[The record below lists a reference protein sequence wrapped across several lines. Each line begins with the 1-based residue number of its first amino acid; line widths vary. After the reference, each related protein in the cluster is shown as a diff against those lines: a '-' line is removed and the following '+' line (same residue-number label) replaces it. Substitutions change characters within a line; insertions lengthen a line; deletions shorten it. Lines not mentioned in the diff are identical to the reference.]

1 MDNKSIDN
9 AANVPSRTN
18 LTEDVDMFYR
28 SLFEHNPDMIF
39 FLDNLGIIVKIN
51 DLFSET
57 LGYTQEEMIVKP
69 LKQFVSLNEMSNYKE
84 LFRKALTGEKQ
95 SACTTLV
102 HKNGQSVLILLTI
115 IPVKSEEKVIGIFGI
130 AKDITDIHESAR
142 MLAES
147 ELKFS
152 SIVEE
157 ALAGIYIVSED
168 GTVSYGNKRFHE
180 MLGIAEGTKVIFQ
193 DYVHPDDLSDLISL
207 SRELMNGERGRTH
220 TFRIIRNDGA
230 ILEIES
236 HSKKIYLQEKPFM
249 VASLQ
254 DITEHKKAT
263 ALNEHLAYHDFL
275 TGLPNIRL
283 FYEKLEQEL
292 INSLTSHQQ
301 VTVMVLDLDR
311 FKYVNDTLGHTIGNE
326 LIKKV
331 SKRLSHCLGNDG
343 VLARMGGDEF
353 VVLLPN
359 TGHIDRVIEYAK
371 TMIESLEQ
379 PFDIEQYEL
388 FITASI
394 GISTFPQDGEDT
406 ETLMKH
412 ADSALYKAKGKGRN
426 TYQIFNPAMN
436 TEAYKQFMLESDLRK
451 ALEMNQLELYYQPK
465 ISAATHEIVGAE
477 ALIRWN
483 HPEWGIVSPVEF
495 IPIAEETGLILEIG
509 KWVKETACSQNKAW
523 QDAGLP
529 AVPVSINLSAHR
541 FLQKELLENI
551 KETLAKTQ
559 LDPRY
564 LQVEIVETSLLE
576 NEKVVFSML
585 DELRKIGI
593 KVLMD
598 DFGTGYSSL
607 SSLKKFKGKI
617 DTLKI
622 DRSFIN
628 ELSRTD
634 VDNSNFFTK
643 TIIELAQHL
652 EMDVVAEG
660 VETVEQLEILKEYN
674 CNIIQ
679 GYLFSQPVA
688 ADEFAALLKKGKIDL
703 HNHDK
708 EKHVIE
714 EKRKFPRVNL
724 DFPLRASM
732 ALIRIHGRNVEL
744 GKTKVLIQ
752 DLGLGGLRFL
762 SNIRLPVHRDIILEF
777 ETEILGSK
785 VNMVGSVVW
794 MREMRSNI
802 HQYGV
807 EFSFDETERS
817 VLAPLL
823 EELEI
828 HLRKNLLIPEG
839 SFVTVDPYTFFK
851 HIQSFLRDK
860 E

>member
-1 MDNKSIDN
+1 MGNTSMEN
-9 AANVPSRTN
+9 SANVHSKTTITDDR
-18 LTEDVDMFYR
+18 FYR
-28 SLFEHNPDMIF
+28 SLFEENPDMIF
-39 FLDNLGIIVKIN
+39 FLDNLGVIAKMN

-57 LGYTQEEMIVKP
+57 LGYTQKEMVLKP
-69 LKQFVSLNEMSNYKE
+69 LKQFVSLNEIPHYKE
-84 LFRKALTGEKQ
+84 LIKKALTGEKQ
-95 SACTTLV
+95 SAYTTLV

-115 IPVKSEEKVIGIFGI
+115 IPVKSEEKVVGIFGI
-130 AKDITDIHESAR
+130 AKDITDIQESAR
-142 MLAES
+142 VLAES

-168 GTVSYGNKRFHE
+168 GNVSYGNKRFYE
-180 MLGIAEGTKVIFQ
+180 ILGIAEGRTKVIFH

-207 SRELMNGERGRTH
+207 GKELINGESGRTH

-230 ILEIES
+230 ILDIES
-236 HSKKIYLQEKPFM
+236 HSKKIYLQGKPFI

-254 DITEHKKAT
+254 DITERKKA
-263 ALNEHLAYHDFL
+263 AAMNEHLAHHDFL

-283 FYEKLEQEL
+283 FYKKLEQEL
-292 INSLTSHQQ
+292 INRQTSRQPL
-301 VTVMVLDLDR
+301 TVMVLDLDR
-311 FKYVNDTLGHTIGNE
+311 FKYVNDTPGHTIGNE
-326 LIKKV
+326 LLKKV
-331 SKRLSHCLGNDG
+331 AERLSLCIGNDG

-359 TGHIDRVIEYAK
+359 TGDIDRVIEYAK

-379 PFDIEQYEL
+379 PFNIEQYEL

-412 ADSALYKAKGKGRN
+412 ANSALYKAKEKGRN
-426 TYQIFNPAMN
+426 TYQIFNSAMN
-436 TEAYKQFMLESDLRK
+436 TEAYKLFMLESDLRK
-451 ALEMNQLELYYQPK
+451 ALELNQLELYYQPK
-465 ISAATHEIVGAE
+465 LSAATHEIIGAE

-483 HPEWGIVSPVEF
+483 HPEWGIVYPGEF

-509 KWVKETACSQNKAW
+509 KWVKETACSQNKTW

-585 DELRKIGI
+585 DELRKMGI

-628 ELSRTD
+628 DLSRTD
-634 VDNSNFFTK
+634 IDSSNFFTK

-674 CNIIQ
+674 CNMIQ
-679 GYLFSQPVA
+679 GYLFSKPVA
-688 ADEFAALLKKGKIDL
+688 ADEFAALLKKGKIEL
-703 HNHDK
+703 HYSDK
-708 EKHVIE
+708 EKPAIE
-714 EKRKFPRVNL
+714 KKRKYPRVNL
-724 DFPLRASM
+724 DFPLSASM
-732 ALIRIHGRNVEL
+732 ALIRIHGRNVEI

-752 DLGLGGLRFL
+752 NIGLGGLRFL

-777 ETEILGSK
+777 ETEILGSTIK
-785 VNMVGSVVW
+785 MVGSVVW
-794 MREMRSNI
+794 MREMKSNI
-802 HQYGV
+802 HQYGI
-807 EFSFDETERS
+807 EFSIDETERS
-817 VLAPLL
+817 VLAPLF
-823 EELEI
+823 EELAF
-828 HLRKNLLIPEG
+828 HLRKNPLIPDG

-851 HIQSFLRDK
+851 HV
-860 E
+860 